1 MKKIVLVLFILLFP
15 LKVIALSANS
25 AILMDMKT
33 NRVLYKKN
41 IHSIKSVASIS
52 KIMTALI
59 AIESGKLDDEVIIGD
74 EIDNSYGSG
83 IYIKKGERIK
93 LIDLVYGLMLRSGN
107 DAALA
112 ISNYISDDFVNLMNL
127 KADSI
132 GMINTT
138 FNNPSGLDEED
149 GNFSTAYDMAL
160 LMSYAYKNK
169 IFRKI
174 ISTKK
179 YKLKTNMNTYIWYNK
194 NKLLSTYKYC
204 TGGKTGYTKKAKR
217 TLINTASN
225 NLDLVVVT
233 LNDPND
239 WKDHKTLFEY
249 GFNNFKY
256 YKILNKKKFITKDK
270 YYKKLYI
277 KNNYYYPI
285 KDSEKNNIKIIYK
298 IKKIRFNYHNKKV
311 GTANIYF
318 NDTLI
323 HKESIYAK

>member
-1 MKKIVLVLFILLFP
+1 MKKIIIIILVLLIPF
-15 LKVIALSANS
+15 KVSGLSAKS
-25 AILMDMKT
+25 AILMDIKT
-33 NRVLYKKN
+33 NRVLYKKD
-41 IHSIKSVASIS
+41 IHNIKSVASIA
-52 KIMTALI
+52 KIMTAII
-59 AIESGKLDDEVIIGD
+59 AIESGKLEEEVIIGD
-74 EIDNSYGSG
+74 EIENSYGSG
-83 IYIKKGERIK
+83 IYIKKGEKIK
-93 LIDLVYGLMLRSGN
+93 LIDLVYGLLLRSGN
-107 DAALA
+107 DAAA
-112 ISNYISDDFVNLMNL
+112 SISKYISDDFVNLMNI
-127 KADSI
+127 KANEI
-132 GMINTT
+132 GLINTT

-174 ISTKK
+174 INTRK
-179 YKLKTNMNTYIWYNK
+179 YKVKTNMNTYIWYNK
-194 NKLLSTYKYC
+194 DKLLYSYKYC

-249 GFNNFKY
+249 GFNNYKY
-256 YKILNKKKFITKDK
+256 FKILDKKKIIKDS

-285 KDSEKNNIKIIYK
+285 RENEKEKIKIKYK
-298 IKKIRFNYHNKKV
+298 LKKIRLNYHNKKV
-311 GTANIYF
+311 GYAYIYF
-318 NDTLI
+318 NNELI
-323 HKESIYAK
+323 HKEVVYAK

>member
-1 MKKIVLVLFILLFP
+1 MKKIIIIILVLLIPF
-15 LKVIALSANS
+15 KVSGLSAKS
-25 AILMDMKT
+25 AILMDIKT
-33 NRVLYKKN
+33 NRVLYKKD
-41 IHSIKSVASIS
+41 IHNIKSVASIS
-52 KIMTALI
+52 KIMTAII
-59 AIESGKLDDEVIIGD
+59 AIESGKLEEEVIIGD
-74 EIDNSYGSG
+74 EIENSYGSG
-83 IYIKKGERIK
+83 IYIKKGEKIK
-93 LIDLVYGLMLRSGN
+93 LIDLVYGLLLRSGN
-107 DAALA
+107 DAAA
-112 ISNYISDDFVNLMNL
+112 SISKYISDDFVNLMNI
-127 KADSI
+127 KANEI
-132 GMINTT
+132 GLINTT

-174 ISTKK
+174 INTKK
-179 YKLKTNMNTYIWYNK
+179 YKVKTNMNTYIWYNK
-194 NKLLSTYKYC
+194 DKLLYSYKYC

-249 GFNNFKY
+249 GFNNYKY
-256 YKILNKKKFITKDK
+256 FKILDKKKIIKDS

-285 KDSEKNNIKIIYK
+285 RENEKGKIKIKYK
-298 IKKIRFNYHNKKV
+298 LKKIRLNYHNKKV
-311 GTANIYF
+311 GYAYIYF
-318 NDTLI
+318 NNELI
-323 HKESIYAK
+323 HKEVVYAK

>member
-1 MKKIVLVLFILLFP
+1 MKKIIIIILVLLIPF
-15 LKVIALSANS
+15 KVSGLSAKS
-25 AILMDMKT
+25 AILMDIKT
-33 NRVLYKKN
+33 NRVLYKKD
-41 IHSIKSVASIS
+41 IHNIKSVASIS
-52 KIMTALI
+52 KIMTAII
-59 AIESGKLDDEVIIGD
+59 AIESGKLEEEVIIGD
-74 EIDNSYGSG
+74 EIENSYGSG

-93 LIDLVYGLMLRSGN
+93 LIDLVYGLLLRSGN
-107 DAALA
+107 DAAA
-112 ISNYISDDFVNLMNL
+112 SISKYISDDFVNLMNI
-127 KADSI
+127 KANEI
-132 GMINTT
+132 GLINTT

-174 ISTKK
+174 INTKK
-179 YKLKTNMNTYIWYNK
+179 YKVKTNMNTYIWYNK
-194 NKLLSTYKYC
+194 DKLLYSYKYC

-249 GFNNFKY
+249 GFNNYKY
-256 YKILNKKKFITKDK
+256 FKILDKKKIIKDS

-285 KDSEKNNIKIIYK
+285 RENEKEKLKIKYK
-298 IKKIRFNYHNKKV
+298 LKKIRLNYHNKKV
-311 GTANIYF
+311 GYAYIYF
-318 NDTLI
+318 NDELI
-323 HKESIYAK
+323 HKEVVYAK